1 MKTFSLSNRFAIAIL
16 AGSLAVAN
24 AFAQGDFEGSGE
36 VPDPN
41 CVGDGCGY
49 VSADQA
55 APNEDEDNANYSYSD
70 NGATTEEEPWPTS
83 TEEPQA
89 DTTANTTASATATDT
104 DSEEEDEAP
113 EVATTNIDEEDDVTP
128 HYIEENAADYR
139 ARKEG
144 FSKGMQFG
152 VRAQVGINK
161 NLGSKA
167 SDWNIGPELGAGIMA
182 KLPLGRSFAVSTE
195 LNFSFRHYGYEGKSE
210 YKQIDS
216 DSDEKTYSKNDATI
230 NEMLFEIPVIAQFV
244 FDEDGFFIGVG
255 ANLGLKMSGDSE
267 NEQTINFAG
276 TRMKETRSN
285 TIPTVGVEVG
295 ALLDVGCAINRWLV
309 LDLRVIQNFTNLLD
323 LDLIAE
329 SSLMHSKLYT
339 MHVGFGA
346 TFLL

>member
-16 AGSLAVAN
+16 AGSLTVAN

-36 VPDPN
+36 IPDPN
-41 CVGDGCGY
+41 CTGDGCGY

-55 APNEDEDNANYSYSD
+55 APSEDEDSTSYSYSD
-70 NGATTEEEPWPTS
+70 NGSTTEEEPWPTS
-83 TEEPQA
+83 TEEAPA
-89 DTTANTTASATATDT
+89 DTTAATTTT
-104 DSEEEDEAP
+104 DSDDDEEEEDEAP
-113 EVATTNIDEEDDVTP
+113 EVATTNIDEEDDESS

-167 SDWNIGPELGAGIMA
+167 SDWNFGPELGAGIMA

-195 LNFSFRHYGYEGKSE
+195 LNFSYRHYGYDGKSD
-210 YKQIDS
+210 YG
-216 DSDEKTYSKNDATI
+216 KNEATI
-230 NEMLFEIPVIAQFV
+230 DEMLFEIPVIAQFV
-244 FDEDGFFIGVG
+244 FDEDGLFIGVG
-255 ANLGLKMSGDSE
+255 PNLGLKMSGDSE
-267 NEQTINFAG
+267 FNQTIDFEG
-276 TRMKETRSN
+276 TKTKDKRSN
-285 TIPTVGVEVG
+285 TVPTVGVEIG

-329 SSLMHSKLYT
+329 SALMHSKLYT

>member
-36 VPDPN
+36 IPDPN
-41 CVGDGCGY
+41 CTGDGCGY

-55 APNEDEDNANYSYSD
+55 APSEDEDSTSYSYSD
-70 NGATTEEEPWPTS
+70 NGSTTEEEPWPTS
-83 TEEPQA
+83 TEEAPA
-89 DTTANTTASATATDT
+89 DTTAAATTTT
-104 DSEEEDEAP
+104 DSDDEEEEDEAP
-113 EVATTNIDEEDDVTP
+113 EVATTNIDEEDDESS

-195 LNFSFRHYGYEGKSE
+195 LNFSYRHYGYDGKSDYGKNE
-210 YKQIDS
+210 ASID
-216 DSDEKTYSKNDATI
+216 
-230 NEMLFEIPVIAQFV
+230 EMLFEIPVIAQFV
-244 FDEDGFFIGVG
+244 FDEDGLFIGVG
-255 ANLGLKMSGDSE
+255 PNLGLKMSGDSE
-267 NEQTINFAG
+267 FNQTIDFEG
-276 TRMKETRSN
+276 TKTKDKRSN
-285 TIPTVGVEVG
+285 TVPTVGVEIG

-329 SSLMHSKLYT
+329 SALMHSKLYT

>member
-1 MKTFSLSNRFAIAIL
+1 MKTYSLSNRFAIAIL

-24 AFAQGDFEGSGE
+24 AFAQSDFEDSAE
-36 VPDPN
+36 APDQ
-41 CVGDGCGY
+41 
-49 VSADQA
+49 VSAEQS
-55 APNEDEDNANYSYSD
+55 APSEDEDNASYSYSD
-70 NGATTEEEPWPTS
+70 NGASTTEEEPWPAS
-83 TEEPQA
+83 TEEPA
-89 DTTANTTASATATDT
+89 AEAASTNTAVSTTTESDE
-104 DSEEEDEAP
+104 DEEEEEDSQ
-113 EVATTNIDEEDDVTP
+113 EVATTNIDEEDDDSP

-182 KLPLGRSFAVSTE
+182 KLPLGRSFAVATE
-195 LNFSFRHYGYEGKSE
+195 LNFSYRHYSYEGMSE
-210 YKQIDS
+210 YKQIDT
-216 DSDEKTYSKNDATI
+216 DSEEKTYSKNEATI

-244 FDEDGFFIGVG
+244 FDEDGFFIGLG

-285 TIPTVGVEVG
+285 TIPTVGVEIG
-295 ALLDVGCAINRWLV
+295 GLLDVGCAINRWLV

-329 SSLMHSKLYT
+329 SALMRSKLYT

>member
-36 VPDPN
+36 IPDPN
-41 CVGDGCGY
+41 CTGDGCGY

-55 APNEDEDNANYSYSD
+55 APSEDEDSTSYSYSD
-70 NGATTEEEPWPTS
+70 NGSTTEEEPWPTS
-83 TEEPQA
+83 TEEAPA
-89 DTTANTTASATATDT
+89 DTTAAATTTT
-104 DSEEEDEAP
+104 DSDDEEEEDEAP
-113 EVATTNIDEEDDVTP
+113 EVATTNIDEEDDESS

-210 YKQIDS
+210 YKQIDT

-267 NEQTINFAG
+267 FNQTVDFEG
-276 TRMKETRSN
+276 TKTKDKRSN
-285 TIPTVGVEVG
+285 TVPTVGVEMG
-295 ALLDVGCAINRWLV
+295 GLFDVGYVVNRRLV

-329 SSLMHSKLYT
+329 SALMHSKLYT
-339 MHVGFGA
+339 MHVNLGA